1 MLSNGSVLTQSA
13 MRILVIGG
21 NGFIG
26 SPLVRELRDS
36 GHQVAVFHR
45 RHDAGLGD
53 VEQIE
58 GDRNRFVEYRNEL
71 SRFAPEVIVDLILSS
86 GDQARELMGTVRDV
100 AARVV
105 AISSMDVYRA
115 WGVLHGVE
123 PGPLEPL
130 PLREDSPLRTTRQ
143 LYPAETVQMMQRVF
157 SWLDDRYDK
166 IAAEETIRG
175 DPQVQ
180 WTVLRLP
187 MVYGPSTRASDHR
200 GKRFEARR
208 EHHREHDHDESERV
222 CGAATL
228 PDEVHER
235 DVAERAAQSPDESAR
250 EAHEGAENGRVMCL
264 SLHPHNIGRPN
275 AAKHL
280 DAALRYIL
288 GPDGVWNTTADDIA
302 EYYIANYYDT
312 VFAWIADR
320 RARK

>member
-1 MLSNGSVLTQSA
+1 

-53 VEQIE
+53 VEQIQ

-130 PLREDSPLRTTRQ
+130 PLTRMWICSGNTCGEKD
-143 LYPAETVQMMQRVF
+143 LIQRV
-157 SWLDDRYDK
+157 R
-166 IAAEETIRG
+166 ETPPGASGISTCQTRMA
-175 DPQVQ
+175 
-180 WTVLRLP
+180 TSCRLP
-187 MVYGPSTRASDHR
+187 
-200 GKRFEARR
+200 
-208 EHHREHDHDESERV
+208 
-222 CGAATL
+222 
-228 PDEVHER
+228 
-235 DVAERAAQSPDESAR
+235 
-250 EAHEGAENGRVMCL
+250 GR
-264 SLHPHNIGRPN
+264 SSS
-275 AAKHL
+275 
-280 DAALRYIL
+280 
-288 GPDGVWNTTADDIA
+288 
-302 EYYIANYYDT
+302 
-312 VFAWIADR
+312 
-320 RARK
+320 